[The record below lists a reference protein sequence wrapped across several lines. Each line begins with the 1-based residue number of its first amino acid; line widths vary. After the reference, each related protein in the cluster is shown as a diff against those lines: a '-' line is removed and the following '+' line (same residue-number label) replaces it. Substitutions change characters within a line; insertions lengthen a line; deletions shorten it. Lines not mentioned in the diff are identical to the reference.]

1 MKKSNKLRNRKL
13 KKGGK
18 SIIEKRLGLDAN
30 TTGPFIADDIDMNIR
45 LNNKDGLLTEY
56 ETRKINAEK
65 RYNEIEKKYNENH
78 KQKLEEDTLYFKVK
92 KQRDLQ
98 WDRFY
103 NNILKTGRIIGSF
116 FSTIGS
122 AIWKILQYLGNAG
135 GYTFAKFIDFI
146 SSLAKTPLLNTIAK
160 VLILLGIILII
171 IFGSLGFFSSNSSNP
186 TGMSSTSIDSLKNQS
201 LDMANTNNFFIK
213 TPQPP
218 TIFGI
223 MGLTFQNLVPD
234 KYRVQFTAFKNNV
247 NKAFGND
254 LTEQS
259 IYNIKRDEIKTGR
272 TDDII
277 HINLDNNNEKIY
289 TMVKPKDIEININ
302 YDNGSKKTDFYK
314 LPEKIQQIYKENY
327 NKLQINGTTT
337 EKGLFYFPAE
347 TINFKNSNK
356 KIYYDLNKY
365 NIINPF
371 YNDSNSSNFILT
383 EYSLKNSSNIFNNSG
398 TTIMMEYKANMLKYP
413 PLSD

>member
-1 MKKSNKLRNRKL
+1 
-13 KKGGK
+13 
-18 SIIEKRLGLDAN
+18 
-30 TTGPFIADDIDMNIR
+30 
-45 LNNKDGLLTEY
+45 
-56 ETRKINAEK
+56 
-65 RYNEIEKKYNENH
+65 
-78 KQKLEEDTLYFKVK
+78 
-92 KQRDLQ
+92 
-98 WDRFY
+98 
-103 NNILKTGRIIGSF
+103 
-116 FSTIGS
+116 
-122 AIWKILQYLGNAG
+122 
-135 GYTFAKFIDFI
+135 
-146 SSLAKTPLLNTIAK
+146 
-160 VLILLGIILII
+160 
-171 IFGSLGFFSSNSSNP
+171 
-186 TGMSSTSIDSLKNQS
+186 MSSTSIDSLKNQS